1 MKADVS
7 MFFENFQLGHFGF
20 ALAALGYA
28 LFWTLQLTVKTQT
41 AHKHLLST
49 YTILSVLWAFHNFQA
64 DALPFINL
72 DSFLIESAHKMLL
85 ALFLLAALHRTDVTI
100 RQLLSS
106 TKIRIICAVFAGWL
120 LFGGWLYTE
129 LGARLMGTLLLTVV
143 MLALIEAIYRQA
155 GNQKWQFKPMI
166 IALGICLLLDF
177 YLLAEAALLGKV
189 NQQTWQ
195 ARGFVHVLMLPFL
208 VVAVKRIKSWGIN
221 VYVSRDIVLQ
231 SSLVLAAGV
240 YLCLLAIVGYYLSY
254 IGGNWTSLLQV
265 VFVVVGT
272 TLFCTLVFSDAIR
285 RKYKVFIEK
294 HFFANTFD
302 YREKWVELTRELKKV
317 EIEHQNAPAICLN
330 AWCKAIGY
338 SDGALLKVTT
348 TGQPEILATTL
359 NYQVSLADLEIV
371 NLYQQKFGTKNWL
384 LDFSDLS
391 DNDVNA
397 IQAELK
403 IKAPSFA
410 LLVPFYQN
418 NQMWGYCLLKPQPNE
433 HLKLNWELR
442 DYLNAVSEQISSY
455 LFMSEASKTLSENAQ
470 FIAFSRMSAFVVHD
484 LKNVKAQIDMLLK
497 NAKKHRHNPEFIDD
511 AFETIEAMQSRLQN
525 MLSQLTQKQS
535 GSEHKKTVLMSRL
548 LQQLITERCAEHEPV
563 PKLEV
568 LQDCEMYI
576 DHERLSNVLFHLID
590 NAQQATPASGA
601 VRVQLTVEDGCMLLN
616 IIDTGC
622 GMSPEFI
629 KERLFKP
636 FDTTKGNAGMGIGA
650 YDALHFVQQNN
661 GQLHVSSEVNIGSTF
676 TIQLPLH

>member
-1 MKADVS
+1 M
-7 MFFENFQLGHFGF
+7 FENFQPGHIGF
-20 ALAALGYA
+20 TLAAFGYA
-28 LFWTLQLTVKTQT
+28 LFWTLQLTVKTKT
-41 AHKHLLST
+41 AQKHLLST
-49 YTILSVLWAFHNFQA
+49 YTILSVLWAFTNIQSIN
-64 DALPFINL
+64 LPFVTLN
-72 DSFLIESAHKMLL
+72 SFLTESTHKMLL
-85 ALFLLAALHRTDVTI
+85 ALFLLAALNRTDISI
-100 RQLLSS
+100 RQLFASA
-106 TKIRIICAVFAGWL
+106 KIRIVLVIFASWL
-120 LFGGWLYTE
+120 LLGGWVFTA
-129 LGARLMGTLLLTVV
+129 LGPRLLGTLLLTVV
-143 MLALIEAIYRQA
+143 MLALIEAIYRQS
-155 GNQKWQFKPMI
+155 GSQKWQFKPMI

-195 ARGFVHVLMLPFL
+195 ARGYVHVLMLPFL

-254 IGGNWTSLLQV
+254 IGGNWTTLLQV

-272 TLFCTLVFSDAIR
+272 ALFCTLIFSDAIR

-317 EIEHQNAPAICLN
+317 EIANYNAPEVCLT

-338 SDGALLKVTT
+338 SEGALVKLSTIAT
-348 TGQPEILATTL
+348 PEVLATTE
-359 NYQVSLADLEIV
+359 NYQLSATDLKVVAI
-371 NLYQQKFGTKNWL
+371 YQLKFGNKNWL
-384 LDFSDLS
+384 LDFSDS
-391 DNDVNA
+391 HDENVVS
-397 IQAELK
+397 IHREL
-403 IKAPSFA
+403 AGDLESFS

-418 NQMWGYCLLKPQPNE
+418 NQLWGCCLLKPLPTE

-497 NAKKHRHNPEFIDD
+497 NAKRHRHNPEFVDD

-525 MLSQLTQKQS
+525 MLSQLTKKQI
-535 GSEHKKTVLMSRL
+535 GNEPKKTIALGNM
-548 LQQLITERCAEHEPV
+548 LQQLISERCAGHAPLPV
-563 PKLEV
+563 LKV
-568 LQDCEMYI
+568 LQDCELYI
-576 DHERLSNVLFHLID
+576 DHERFSNILFHLID
-590 NAQQATPASGA
+590 NAQQATAI
-601 VRVQLTVEDGCMLLN
+601 DGSVTIELDVINDTIILA

-622 GMSPEFI
+622 GMSSEFI

-650 YDALHFVQQNN
+650 YDAQQFIQQNH
-661 GQLHVSSEVNIGSTF
+661 GQLTVTSEVDIGSTF

>member
-1 MKADVS
+1 MS
-7 MFFENFQLGHFGF
+7 NLLIFEHFQPGYFGF
-20 ALAALGYA
+20 VLAAIGYA

-41 AHKHLLST
+41 AQKHLLSI
-49 YTILSVLWAFHNFQA
+49 YTIFSVLWAFDNIRSS
-64 DALPFINL
+64 DVPFVTLN
-72 DSFLIESAHKMLL
+72 SFMIESTHKMLL
-85 ALFLLAALHRTDVTI
+85 ALFLLAALNRTDVTI
-100 RQLLSS
+100 RQLFASA
-106 TKIRIICAVFAGWL
+106 KIQILCLIFVSWL
-120 LFGGWLYTE
+120 LLGGWIFTD
-129 LGARLMGTLLLTVV
+129 LGPRLMATLLLTVV
-143 MLALIEAIYRQA
+143 MLAFIETIYRQS
-155 GNQKWQFKPMI
+155 GSQKWQFKPLI

-195 ARGFVHVLMLPFL
+195 ARGFVHVMMLPFL

-240 YLCLLAIVGYYLSY
+240 YLCILAIVGYYLSY
-254 IGGNWTSLLQV
+254 IGGNWTTLLQV

-272 TLFCTLVFSDAIR
+272 ALFCTLVFSDAIR

-302 YREKWVELTRELKKV
+302 YREKWVELTRELKKI
-317 EIEHQNAPAICLN
+317 EIAHFNAPDVCLN

-338 SDGALLKVTT
+338 SAGALLKFHPVAP
-348 TGQPEILATTL
+348 PEMLAATK
-359 NYQVSLADLEIV
+359 NYRLSETDLQVAS
-371 NLYQQKFGTKNWL
+371 LYQQKFGNKNWL
-384 LDFSDLS
+384 LDFSDHR
-391 DNDVNA
+391 DKDVSA
-397 IQAELK
+397 IHRELEGK
-403 IKAPSFA
+403 IESFE
-410 LLVPFYQN
+410 LLVPVYQN
-418 NQMWGYCLLKPQPNE
+418 NQLWGCCVLNPLPTE

-497 NAKKHRHNPEFIDD
+497 NAKRHRHNPEFVDD

-525 MLSQLTQKQS
+525 MLSQLTKKQI
-535 GSEHKKTVLMSRL
+535 GAVPKKTVAIAKL
-548 LQQLITERCAEHEPV
+548 LEELIEERCAKHDPL
-563 PKLEV
+563 PQLQV
-568 LQDCEMYI
+568 LADCELFI
-576 DHERLSNVLFHLID
+576 DEERFCNILFHLID
-590 NAQQATPASGA
+590 NAQQATASHGA
-601 VRVQLTVEDGCMLLN
+601 VTIQLDVQNEFMLLK

-622 GMSPEFI
+622 GMSKIFI

-650 YDALHFVQQNN
+650 YDAQSFIQQNH
-661 GQLHVSSEVNIGSTF
+661 GQLSVFSEVNIGSTF

>member
-1 MKADVS
+1 M
-7 MFFENFQLGHFGF
+7 FENFQPGHFGF

-49 YTILSVLWAFHNFQA
+49 YTILSVLWAFYNFRS
-64 DALPFINL
+64 DELPFVEIN
-72 DSFLIESAHKMLL
+72 SFLIESSHKMLL
-85 ALFLLAALHRTDVTI
+85 ALFLLAALNRTDVTI
-100 RQLLSS
+100 RQLFSS
-106 TKIRIICAVFAGWL
+106 TKTKIICLIFSGWL
-120 LFGGWLYTE
+120 VFGGWIYTD

-143 MLALIEAIYRQA
+143 MLALIEAIYRQS
-155 GNQKWQFKPMI
+155 GSQKWQFKPMI

-195 ARGFVHVLMLPFL
+195 ARGFVHVMMLPFL

-265 VFVVVGT
+265 VFVVVGSA
-272 TLFCTLVFSDAIR
+272 LFCTLVFSDAIR

-317 EIEHQNAPAICLN
+317 EIANHNAPAVCLT

-338 SDGALLKVTT
+338 SDGALVKLTAASS
-348 TGQPEILATTL
+348 PEVLATTP
-359 NYQVSLADLEIV
+359 NYQLNVTDLEIAAI
-371 NLYQQKFGTKNWL
+371 YQQKFGNKNWL
-384 LDFSDLS
+384 LDFSDRL
-391 DNDVNA
+391 DKDVMA
-397 IQAELK
+397 IHQQLEGK
-403 IKAPSFA
+403 TESFA
-410 LLVPFYQN
+410 LLLPFYQN
-418 NQMWGYCLLKPQPNE
+418 NQLWGCCMLKPQPTE

-497 NAKKHRHNPEFIDD
+497 NAKRHRHNPEFIDD
-511 AFETIEAMQSRLQN
+511 AFETIEAMQNRLQN
-525 MLSQLTQKQS
+525 MLSQLTQKQT
-535 GSEHKKTVLMSRL
+535 GTVQKKTVVMAKL
-548 LQQLITERCAEHEPV
+548 LKQLIAERCADHEPLPQLQV
-563 PKLEV
+563 I
-568 LQDCEMYI
+568 QDCELYI
-576 DHERLSNVLFHLID
+576 DHERMSNILFHLID
-590 NAQQATPASGA
+590 NAQQATAADGS
-601 VRVQLTVEDGCMLLN
+601 VRVVLDIQDRSMLLQ

-622 GMSPEFI
+622 GMSAEFI

-650 YDALHFVQQNN
+650 YDAQNFIQQNQ
-661 GQLHVSSEVNIGSTF
+661 GQLTVFSEVNIGSTF

>member
-1 MKADVS
+1 M
-7 MFFENFQLGHFGF
+7 FENFQPGHFGF
-20 ALAALGYA
+20 VLAALGYA

-49 YTILSVLWAFHNFQA
+49 YTILSVLWAFYNFRS
-64 DALPFINL
+64 DELPFVEIH
-72 DSFLIESAHKMLL
+72 SFLIESTHKMLL
-85 ALFLLAALHRTDVTI
+85 ALFLLAALNRTDVTI
-100 RQLLSS
+100 RQLFTS
-106 TKIRIICAVFAGWL
+106 TKTKIICLIFAGWL
-120 LFGGWLYTE
+120 VFGGWIYTD

-143 MLALIEAIYRQA
+143 MLALIETIYRQS
-155 GNQKWQFKPMI
+155 GSQKWQFKPMI

-195 ARGFVHVLMLPFL
+195 ARGFVHVMMLPFL

-272 TLFCTLVFSDAIR
+272 ALFCTLVFSDAIR

-317 EIEHQNAPAICLN
+317 EIANHNAPTVCLT

-338 SDGALLKVTT
+338 SDGALVKLSAASAPDV
-348 TGQPEILATTL
+348 LATTP
-359 NYQVSLADLEIV
+359 NYQLNAADLHIAV
-371 NLYQQKFGTKNWL
+371 IYQQKFGNKNWL
-384 LDFSDLS
+384 LDFSDRH
-391 DNDVNA
+391 DKDVIA
-397 IQAELK
+397 IRQELAGK
-403 IKAPSFA
+403 TESFA

-418 NQMWGYCLLKPQPNE
+418 NQLWGCCMLKPQPTE

-497 NAKKHRHNPEFIDD
+497 NAKRHRHNPEFIDD
-511 AFETIEAMQSRLQN
+511 AFETIEAMQNRLQN

-535 GSEHKKTVLMSRL
+535 GAVQKKTVVMAKL
-548 LQQLITERCAEHEPV
+548 LQQLIAERCADHEPLPQLQV
-563 PKLEV
+563 V
-568 LQDCEMYI
+568 QDCELYL
-576 DHERLSNVLFHLID
+576 DHERMSNILYHLID
-590 NAQQATPASGA
+590 NAQQATPPDGSVT
-601 VRVQLTVEDGCMLLN
+601 VRLDVKDETMILN

-622 GMSPEFI
+622 GMSAEFI

-650 YDALHFVQQNN
+650 YDALNFIQQNQ
-661 GQLHVSSEVNIGSTF
+661 GQLSVFSEVNIGSTF

>member
-1 MKADVS
+1 MS
-7 MFFENFQLGHFGF
+7 ELTMFDHIQPGHVGF

-41 AHKHLLST
+41 AQKHLLAT
-49 YTILSVLWAFHNFQA
+49 YTILSVLWAFHNFRS
-64 DALPFINL
+64 DELPFIEL
-72 DSFLIESAHKMLL
+72 DSFLIESVHKMML
-85 ALFLLAALHRTDVTI
+85 AVFLLAALNRTDITI
-100 RQLLSS
+100 KQLFNSA
-106 TKIRIICAVFAGWL
+106 KIQIVCLLFFGWLIIGGWL
-120 LFGGWLYTE
+120 LTDLS
-129 LGARLMGTLLLTVV
+129 ARLMATLLLTVT
-143 MLALIEAIYRQA
+143 MLAVIETIYRQS
-155 GNQKWQFKPMI
+155 GNQKWQFKPLI
-166 IALGICLLLDF
+166 IAFGVCLLLDF

-195 ARGFVHVLMLPFL
+195 ARGYVHVMMLPFL

-254 IGGNWTSLLQV
+254 IGGNWTTLLQV
-265 VFVVVGT
+265 VFVVFGT
-272 TLFCTLVFSDAIR
+272 ALFFTLVFSDDIR
-285 RKYKVFIEK
+285 RRYKVFIEK

-317 EIEHQNAPAICLN
+317 EIANQNAPSVCLN

-338 SDGALLKVTT
+338 SNGALIKCLPDTL
-348 TGQPEILATTL
+348 PEVLATTINFPVSTNDL
-359 NYQVSLADLEIV
+359 QVV
-371 NLYQQKFGTKNWL
+371 QLYQQKFGNKNWL
-384 LDFSDLS
+384 LDFSDQH
-391 DNDVNA
+391 DQYVTA
-397 IQAELK
+397 IKDELAGNT
-403 IKAPSFA
+403 ISFV

-418 NQMWGYCLLKPQPNE
+418 NQLWGCCLLKPLATE

-470 FIAFSRMSAFVVHD
+470 FMAFSRMSAFVVHD

-497 NAKKHRHNPEFIDD
+497 NAKRHRHNPEFVDD

-535 GSEHKKTVLMSRL
+535 GNIQKKTVQMSQL
-548 LQQLITERCAEHEPV
+548 LSQLIKERCTEHEPLPTLQV
-563 PKLEV
+563 D
-568 LQDCEMYI
+568 QDCELYI
-576 DHERLSNVLFHLID
+576 DSERFSNILFHLID
-590 NAQQATPASGA
+590 NAQQATPSDGS
-601 VRVQLTVEDGCMLLN
+601 VKIQLNAENDFMVLK
-616 IIDTGC
+616 IIDSGC
-622 GMSPEFI
+622 GMSAEFI
-629 KERLFKP
+629 KDRLFKP

-650 YDALHFVQQNN
+650 YDAQNFIQQNR
-661 GQLHVSSEVNIGSTF
+661 GQLIVVSEVDIGSTF
-676 TIQLPLH
+676 TIQLPLHY